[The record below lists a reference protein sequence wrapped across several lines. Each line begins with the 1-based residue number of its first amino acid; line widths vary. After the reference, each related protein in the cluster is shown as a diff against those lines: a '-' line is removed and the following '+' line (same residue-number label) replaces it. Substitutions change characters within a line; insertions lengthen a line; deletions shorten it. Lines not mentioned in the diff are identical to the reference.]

1 MSNDYNKGKPGQADA
16 GKNPQQKPQQGGSTV
31 GGHGQNPAQGGHG
44 QNPQQK
50 GGWGQGQQG
59 SKEQGKK

>member
-1 MSNDYNKGKPGQADA
+1 MGNDYNKGKPNQGTDL
-16 GKNPQQKPQQGGSTV
+16 GKNQQQKPQGGFGGQNQQGG
-31 GGHGQNPAQGGHG
+31 QGGHG

-59 SKEQGKK
+59 GREQGKK

>member
-1 MSNDYNKGKPGQADA
+1 MGNDYNKGKPTQGTDL
-16 GKNPQQKPQQGGSTV
+16 GKNQQQRPQGGT
-31 GGHGQNPAQGGHG
+31 GGQNQPQGGHG

-59 SKEQGKK
+59 GREQGKK

>member
-1 MSNDYNKGKPGQADA
+1 MSNNDHSKGKPGQADA
-16 GKNPQQKPQQGGSTV
+16 GKNPQQKPQQGGHT
-31 GGHGQNPAQGGHG
+31 GGGQNPAQGGHG